1 MNDMIA
7 AANIPQSSILA
18 MWVTFLITMVLPLI
32 IWIVLARKWKG
43 AGTAVLAGSLG
54 FFIPQMLIRI
64 PLMSLP
70 TVSEALAGIYAVN
83 PIFYFLLLAATAA
96 IFETAGRLFV
106 FKSLLKN
113 RLSYQ
118 TALSAGFGH
127 GAIEAI
133 ILVGISY
140 AGNLYFSYSINAGA
154 MDFGQEMMGQVAAQL
169 MQTSPELFLVG
180 GFERICTVL
189 FHIALSTLLCY
200 MMTKGETWKG
210 VCYCLAAHGAIDF
223 IVPLIQVRTGS
234 YIITE
239 TVMLFVAIG
248 GFLLI
253 KSLKDKFIVTEIPED
268 PAKEAADQGY

>member
-118 TALSAGFGH
+118 TAVSAGFGH

-154 MDFGQEMMGQVAAQL
+154 MNLGQEMMGQVAAQL
-169 MQTSPELFLVG
+169 MQTPPELFLVG

-200 MMTKGETWKG
+200 MITKGETWKG
-210 VCYCLAAHGAIDF
+210 VLYCLAAHGAIDF

-253 KSLKDKFIVTEIPED
+253 KSLRDKFIVTEIPED
-268 PAKEAADQGY
+268 PAKEAAHQGY

>member
-7 AANIPQSSILA
+7 AANISQSSILA

-83 PIFYFLLLAATAA
+83 PIFYFLVLAATAA
-96 IFETAGRLFV
+96 IFETTGRLFV

-133 ILVGISY
+133 TLVGISY
-140 AGNLYFSYSINAGA
+140 AGNLYFSYSINAGT
-154 MDFGQEMMGQVAAQL
+154 MDLGQEMMGQVAAQL
-169 MQTSPELFLVG
+169 MQTPPELFLVA
-180 GFERICTVL
+180 GFERVCTVL
-189 FHIALSTLLCY
+189 FHITLSTLLCY
-200 MMTKGETWKG
+200 MMFKGETWKG
-210 VCYCLAAHGAIDF
+210 ILYCLAAHGAIDF

-234 YIITE
+234 YIVTE
-239 TVMLFVAIG
+239 TIMLFVAIG

-253 KSLKDKFIVTEIPED
+253 KSLKNKFIVTEIPED